1 MQLLLDRGVVLRW
14 AVAEENEAL
23 VRLLLDRGA
32 DVNAKDNDG
41 WTLLRWAAVEENEA
55 LVRLLLDR
63 GADVNAKDKYGWTVL
78 RWAAAEENEAL
89 VRLLLNRGA
98 DVNAKDNDGRTAL
111 RRAVDEGHEAMVR
124 LLLDR
129 GADVDAKD
137 NDGETVLRRAA
148 VRGHEAVM
156 QLLLDRGADVNAKN
170 NDGETTLQEAAGE
183 GQDDD
188 DNKAGGDEGQDGDDN
203 EAGGDEGQ
211 DGDDNEAGGDEGQDG
226 DDNEAGGDE
235 DAEISMQLDQV
246 FSLFRFVDGRAAFE
260 ALYRN
265 DLPRRLRMARSASA
279 DAESGMLTMLDAEY
293 GPNFTH
299 NLEPMF
305 KDMKLARDEMVS
317 YRSRLAE
324 QGITPEIDLSVNVFS
339 SGAWRTYPD
348 VNVTVP
354 DSIKKAIENFDKH
367 YKTKHN
373 DRKLTWKH
381 NLAHC
386 LLKAFFPRGD
396 KEIIVGAFQA
406 IVLLLFNDVP
416 KNQPLSY
423 TDIQVATSLSKTVSP
438 LDSPTSTLH
447 SSSPSPLNSPS
458 LSTSHSPNSSLN
470 ALGDEELKR
479 TLYSLACAKHR
490 VLTKTPKGRDVSN
503 TDTFAFNSGFY
514 DPKYHIKINQIQ
526 TYERVAADRRYQT

>member
-1 MQLLLDRGVVLRW
+1 V
-14 AVAEENEAL
+14 
-23 VRLLLDRGA
+23 
-32 DVNAKDNDG
+32 DV
-41 WTLLRWAAVEENEA
+41 
-55 LVRLLLDR
+55 
-63 GADVNAKDKYGWTVL
+63 
-78 RWAAAEENEAL
+78 
-89 VRLLLNRGA
+89 
-98 DVNAKDNDGRTAL
+98 
-111 RRAVDEGHEAMVR
+111 
-124 LLLDR
+124 
-129 GADVDAKD
+129 
-137 NDGETVLRRAA
+137 
-148 VRGHEAVM
+148 
-156 QLLLDRGADVNAKN
+156 
-170 NDGETTLQEAAGE
+170 
-183 GQDDD
+183 
-188 DNKAGGDEGQDGDDN
+188 
-203 EAGGDEGQ
+203 
-211 DGDDNEAGGDEGQDG
+211 
-226 DDNEAGGDE
+226 
-235 DAEISMQLDQV
+235 
-246 FSLFRFVDGRAAFE
+246 RAAFE

-265 DLPRRLRMARSASA
+265 DLPRRLRIARSASA
-279 DAESGMLTMLDAEY
+279 DAESSMLTMLKAEY
-293 GPNFTH
+293 GSNFTH

-396 KEIIVGAFQA
+396 KEIIVSAFQA
-406 IVLLLFNDVP
+406 IVLLLFNNVP

-479 TLYSLACAKHR
+479 TLHSLACAKHR

-514 DPKYHIKINQIQ
+514 DPKCHIKINQIQ
-526 TYERVAADRRYQT
+526 TYERVAADSYYETQAAIARIMKSRKTIKHAELVSEMIRATKSRGVLDPADIKKNIEKYVVSFISKIGSPRIQFTNTCASFLSLQTDRKGLYGARGR

>member
-1 MQLLLDRGVVLRW
+1 
-14 AVAEENEAL
+14 
-23 VRLLLDRGA
+23 
-32 DVNAKDNDG
+32 
-41 WTLLRWAAVEENEA
+41 
-55 LVRLLLDR
+55 
-63 GADVNAKDKYGWTVL
+63 VL
-78 RWAAAEENEAL
+78 RWAAAEEYEAL

-111 RRAVDEGHEAMVR
+111 RRAADEGHEAMAR

-129 GADVDAKD
+129 GADVDVKD

-156 QLLLDRGADVNAKN
+156 QLLLDRGAAVNAKN

-203 EAGGDEGQ
+203 EAGGDE
-211 DGDDNEAGGDEGQDG
+211 
-226 DDNEAGGDE
+226 

-246 FSLFRFVDGRAAFE
+246 FGLFRFMDGRAAFE

-265 DLPRRLRMARSASA
+265 DLPRRLRIARSASA
-279 DAESGMLTMLDAEY
+279 DAESSMLTMLKAEY
-293 GPNFTH
+293 GSTFTH

-339 SGAWRTYPD
+339 SAAWRTYPD

-373 DRKLTWKH
+373 GRKLTWKH
-381 NLAHC
+381 NLAYC

-396 KEIIVGAFQA
+396 KEIIVCAFQA

-416 KNQPLSY
+416 KDQPLSY

-438 LDSPTSTLH
+438 LNSPTSTLH
-447 SSSPSPLNSPS
+447 SSSPSPLNSP

-470 ALGDEELKR
+470 TLGDEELKR
-479 TLYSLACAKHR
+479 TLQSLALAKHR

-514 DPKYHIKINQIQ
+514 DPKYRIKISQIQ
-526 TYERVAADRRYQT
+526 TYERVAADRRYQTEAAIVRIMKRRKTIKHAELVSEVIRATKSHGVLDPAYIKENIDMYVVPFISKIGSPRIQFTNTYASFLSL